1 MLFFVWI
8 FFALMMF
15 FFFPIFIFGG
25 AGWWGFIKTASRAR
39 ADEPI
44 FTMFDTIMMLFGMLI
59 YLPYL
64 FWAGDRF
71 FMTETS
77 GLGMVIAY
85 LINLSPILLGGVLL
99 VQRFLLKVSPAAA
112 ADPTQTAAGPTPDH
126 RTPPPAV

>member
-1 MLFFVWI
+1 
-8 FFALMMF
+8 
-15 FFFPIFIFGG
+15 
-25 AGWWGFIKTASRAR
+25 
-39 ADEPI
+39 
-44 FTMFDTIMMLFGMLI
+44 MFDTIMMFFGMLI

-85 LINLSPILLGGVLL
+85 LINLSPILLGGILL

-112 ADPTQTAAGPTPDH
+112 DPTQTAVALELDH
-126 RTPPPAV
+126 KAPPPAV